1 MPTRKATA
9 RWEGGIKGGK
19 GRFQGETGTIAGP
32 YTVGSRFE
40 SEKGSNPEELL
51 AAAHAACYSMA
62 LAVALDKNGTPPAY
76 VETGAACT
84 VEKAGEGWKISSMKL
99 TTRAKVPGMSEA
111 DFRKFAEGAKEG
123 CPVSGAFKGNL
134 RIELDA
140 TLDK

>member
-1 MPTRKATA
+1 MPTRNATA

-19 GRFQGETGTIAGP
+19 GSFTAESGSIGGK
-32 YTVGSRFE
+32 YSVGSRFE
-40 SEKGSNPEELL
+40 SDKGSNPEELL

-62 LAVALDKNGTPPAY
+62 LSVALDKNGTPPTY
-76 VETGAACT
+76 VETKAACT

-99 TTRAKVPGMSEA
+99 TARAKVPGVNEA
-111 DFRKFAEGAKEG
+111 DFRKFAEGAKDG

-140 TLDK
+140 TLEK

>member
-1 MPTRKATA
+1 MPTRSATA

-62 LAVALDKNGTPPAY
+62 LAVALDKNGTPPSH
-76 VETGAACT
+76 VETKAACT

-99 TTRAKVPGMSEA
+99 TARAKVPGLSES

>member
-1 MPTRKATA
+1 MPTRNATA

-19 GRFQGETGTIAGP
+19 GRFDGESGSIGGP

-62 LAVALDKNGTPPAY
+62 LAVALDRNGTTATH
-76 VETGAACT
+76 VETRAACT
-84 VEKAGEGWKISSMKL
+84 VEKAGEGWKISTMKL
-99 TTRAKVPGMSEA
+99 TTRAKVPGLSDA
-111 DFRKFAEGAKEG
+111 DFRKFAEGAKEN

-140 TLDK
+140 TLEK

>member
-1 MPTRKATA
+1 MPTRNATA

-19 GRFQGETGTIAGP
+19 GRFEGESGGISGP

-51 AAAHAACYSMA
+51 AAAHAACFSMA
-62 LAVALDKNGTPPAY
+62 LAVALDKSGTPATF
-76 VETGAACT
+76 VETRAACT

-99 TTRAKVPGMSEA
+99 TTRAKVPGISDA
-111 DFRKFAEGAKEG
+111 DFRQKAEGAKEG
-123 CPVSGAFKGNL
+123 CPVSGAFKGNM

-140 TLDK
+140 KLEK